1 MTKENFPPIDKDL
14 VPKVKRR
21 FDLKS
26 IQSPSSINDDQIVQN
41 STEIGKKWGAQ
52 TTIVN
57 EQEKILLASLRIMI
71 PAYLD
76 NQLTQSAA
84 KQRVTK
90 RFLILKALSEAG
102 YHIEQEDLIT
112 DKRKKR

>member
-1 MTKENFPPIDKDL
+1 MKEENFPPIDKEL
-14 VPKVKRR
+14 LPKAKKRL
-21 FDLKS
+21 DLKS
-26 IQSPSSINDDQIVQN
+26 LQSPNSMNDDQIAQN

-52 TTIVN
+52 TTIAID
-57 EQEKILLASLRIMI
+57 QERTLLASLRIMV

-102 YHIEQEDLIT
+102 YHIRQEDLIT